1 MPPAAFSEHPKYM
14 PAYGATYIAQ
24 VLDALTADPAVW
36 ATTVLLVMYDE
47 NDGYFDHIV
56 PPQPPTSVL
65 PGQSSVSTAGEVHDV
80 VNPLHQPH
88 YTNDQLPYRA
98 GAARADVRHLAM
110 EQGRLHQLPG
120 GRPYLRDSPHRGAV
134 RRD

>member
-1 MPPAAFSEHPKYM
+1 
-14 PAYGATYIAQ
+14 
-24 VLDALTADPAVW
+24 
-36 ATTVLLVMYDE
+36 MYDE

-88 YTNDQLPYRA
+88 YTKDQLPYGLGPRVPMFVISPWSKGGYINSQVA
-98 GAARADVRHLAM
+98 DHTSVIRFEARFGVTNPTFRHGDARCAAI
-110 EQGRLHQLPG
+110 
-120 GRPYLRDSPHRGAV
+120 
-134 RRD
+134 